1 MAELKQS
8 MQLMAQGQ
16 LQQPQQ
22 PQGPQPP
29 DPAEFDFDDPAQV
42 KEFHKQ
48 NNAYIQATVQ
58 QSVQSAL
65 APHEGAMQAAEYT
78 RQYNSV
84 LADHANDP
92 NFKPF
97 MDKALQLVAK
107 SGGQFSIP
115 AAYDLVADTQI
126 TSPLQ
131 AASSPGVKPG
141 QRTLT
146 AQEAAQK
153 AAQAHSLPPRNGV
166 SGAGEPGLPVS
177 LQNVA
182 ALGRIMLHNQQTGRA
197 RPI

>member
-1 MAELKQS
+1 
-8 MQLMAQGQ
+8 
-16 LQQPQQ
+16 
-22 PQGPQPP
+22 
-29 DPAEFDFDDPAQV
+29 AEFDFYDPAQV

-84 LADHANDP
+84 LADHVNDP

-115 AAYDLVADTQI
+115 AAYDLVASTQI
-126 TSPLQ
+126 TSPHQ
-131 AASSPGVKPG
+131 TAASSPG
-141 QRTLT
+141 
-146 AQEAAQK
+146 A
-153 AAQAHSLPPRNGV
+153 
-166 SGAGEPGLPVS
+166 
-177 LQNVA
+177 
-182 ALGRIMLHNQQTGRA
+182 
-197 RPI
+197 